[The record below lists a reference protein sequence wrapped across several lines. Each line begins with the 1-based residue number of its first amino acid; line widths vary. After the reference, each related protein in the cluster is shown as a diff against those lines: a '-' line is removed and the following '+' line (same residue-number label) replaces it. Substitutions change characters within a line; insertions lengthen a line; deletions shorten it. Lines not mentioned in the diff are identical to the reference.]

1 MYELFVLMLILIF
14 IMGGVLI
21 TWVYFLIFMLHSI
34 SKSPKLEDYIDH
46 NRNKSYKYPKVSII
60 LPARNEEK
68 YLSSCIDSLLK
79 QTYPNYE
86 IILVNDDSYDD
97 TLNIMNYYVEHNPNI
112 IICTNPPRPEGW
124 IGKNWACFNGYIK
137 SSGTLLLF
145 TDADS
150 YHSENTLKIAVEN
163 MIAND
168 LQALT
173 LMPKLLCN
181 DFFTKITLPIL
192 ITFMHTRYSPL
203 KVNDPHSK
211 LGYFFGSFFIIT
223 RDTYQR
229 IGSHQSVKHEIIE
242 DGALGKKVKEGN
254 YKMMMIRGENFV
266 NAVWARNS
274 QELIDAIDRLVVPLF
289 KENKIKVLMLTIS
302 LFFLLLS
309 PFVFFPYF
317 LISYLLTFDNLNLG
331 VSMIS
336 FIIASLITLTNI
348 IHTKKTLFLDKI
360 YSLGAPLG
368 ALIIVSGFIKGI
380 SKSNR
385 DGLVSW
391 RGRKYLISS
400 DQSPL

>member
-1 MYELFVLMLILIF
+1 MYELFIPILILAC
-14 IMGGVLI
+14 IMTGVLI
-21 TWVYFLIFMLHSI
+21 TWLYFLVFMIYSI
-34 SKSPKLEDYIDH
+34 SKSPKLQDYIDH
-46 NRNKSYKYPKVSII
+46 NGTKSYKYPKVSII

-68 YLSSCIDSLLK
+68 YLNSCVDSLLK

-86 IILVNDDSYDD
+86 IILVNDESQDN
-97 TLNIMNYYVEHNPNI
+97 TLSIMNKYAENNPNV
-112 IICTNPPRPEGW
+112 IICVNPPRPEGW
-124 IGKNWACFNGYIK
+124 TGKNWACFNGYIK

-150 YHSENTLKIAVEN
+150 YHSENTLTIAVEN

-173 LMPKLLCN
+173 LMPKLLCK

-192 ITFMHTRYSPL
+192 VTFMHTRYSPL

-211 LGYFFGSFFIIT
+211 LGYFIGSYFIIT
-223 RDTYQR
+223 RDTYQK
-229 IGSHQSVKHEIIE
+229 IGSHQSVRHEIIE
-242 DGALGKKVKEGN
+242 DGALGKKVKEAN
-254 YKMMMIRGENFV
+254 YKMKMIRGENFV

-289 KENKIKVLMLTIS
+289 KENKIKLSMLTVS

-317 LISYLLTFDNLNLG
+317 LLSYLLTFDSLHL
-331 VSMIS
+331 VISMIS
-336 FIIASLITLTNI
+336 FVVISLITFTNI
-348 IHTKKTLFLDKI
+348 IHTKKTLFLHKI

-368 ALIIVSGFIKGI
+368 ALIIISGFIKGI
-380 SKSNR
+380 IISKRN
-385 DGLVSW
+385 GFVSW

-400 DQSPL
+400 DQSAF